1 MRSAF
6 AIRPTIDPASLVK
19 MKKKFSFA
27 WTGPTNII
35 YQVDYSTNPPAG
47 WTTLTNLISSTSG
60 TFSFTDNG
68 TNSGGFGTNKFYRL
82 RTTQ

>member
-1 MRSAF
+1 
-6 AIRPTIDPASLVK
+6 

-35 YQVDYSTNPPAG
+35 YQVDYSTNLPAG